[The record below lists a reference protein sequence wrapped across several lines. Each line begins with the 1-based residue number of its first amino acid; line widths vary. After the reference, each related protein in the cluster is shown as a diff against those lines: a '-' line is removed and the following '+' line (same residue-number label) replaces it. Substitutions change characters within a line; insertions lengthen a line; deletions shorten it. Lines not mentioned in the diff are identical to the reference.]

1 MMTLLTLST
10 LFFGNIPNEAASLN
24 PPAGEQQVVAAEP
37 QAAPI
42 EQPTIVPVRQLVVDD
57 EEDNSNNPLD
67 DDSYENGDDMDEDSS
82 YEEDEYDDEEDED

>member
-37 QAAPI
+37 QSALP
-42 EQPTIVPVRQLVVDD
+42 
-57 EEDNSNNPLD
+57 SNNRLLFL
-67 DDSYENGDDMDEDSS
+67 
-82 YEEDEYDDEEDED
+82 